1 MQGRLADY
9 LVVLGPNDSGFLQKR
24 RKNNLRANSHAIF
37 PITLIVLES
46 CKRDMSDLSP
56 ELEPVLGIDQ
66 QPHNFGGMLTRKVL
80 CVSRAMCF
88 QEDEEEKD
96 RKKSRVLQPI
106 TDLVLVGKKETPP
119 PGYMHVE
126 GLPLYYS
133 RSQDHEP
140 LIDIVVINTRKG
152 ETCLPDFVKVE
163 KPISSGLTDHQFLC
177 FRRSHTGKKAIGFE
191 PELLGCY
198 PTVEHEDF
206 KLDFQAVSLL
216 CFPRGIIL
224 ALEPSLPRF
233 FTFVLTGADGKEVY
247 GAALLFYEAL
257 DVNEQQET
265 RYSAKAMCVLSHF
278 PFYQAFRQLLN
289 QLYQIAVSPG
299 TLPIEYWISYFF
311 RRVPIPG
318 PSQHITCLMGHAKL
332 VFHQPPALGLP
343 LLDQP
348 LSPLFTFLTID
359 NVITLFEYCLGEGK
373 IVLYSNSYEGLTMVL
388 ESLRALLFPLQW
400 QGLFIPIL
408 PSNLAY
414 SLRAPIPFL
423 IGLHRTFLH
432 EVRVSDE
439 VLLVDLDRNHLK
451 LPSQKPTPFPNP
463 LRTYLR
469 TQLEAFVK
477 LYQQRDAS
485 QEDNTTFLTSMDSLT
500 PEDCARIRLLFLRV
514 LVVFLADYRKHLRL
528 MEVKENAMLELNEMF
543 DCEGLVGG
551 LRPEFRPFA
560 NHIIRSQMFSDFVIH
575 RVLPPGSMDDTR
587 RSQLLYFDW
596 CVALF
601 HAYKEKE
608 ERGNRAEDVSVSIWP
623 SELKMD
629 KTPSRDESSINH
641 SRSRLSV
648 DEDPSMSTH
657 GDMSNGAKMSYFQQQ
672 FKKASKKMKSVR
684 LLNRGESE
692 ESEFEPDFGRLD
704 VDNWDNLSTPPEECI
719 ILAQPEPEGI
729 ETCNYKKFPKL
740 NAGQFDRF
748 DQLIEMQQPAARA
761 KSSTFASN
769 SDNHIATLTSLV
781 LNALCE
787 ITRPKHPPSDAL
799 VRLLTSEIY
808 DTWFF
813 LRTCVPSKEDPHLI
827 LLSLLIECYVM
838 IKITGIPLSEHILV
852 DVCIYCVRNGLYDH
866 FHILYRIACQI
877 MPHPNVQFFLTVS
890 QHLISARRPSNATRT
905 VAEAPRLPQC
915 IETVALCSSCRHELS
930 GTDIIA
936 SMIGPSKSQCPMC
949 SGEVKPELV
958 VWYDPKEHERVPFL
972 KPAALKAL
980 VHQYWRQVKDNGGNE
995 DGSSNGS
1002 RHLLDLVQ
1010 ADESLFWSSF
1020 WWFSSRGSSFGL
1032 AELPFL
1038 FLFDGPGAEEFKK
1051 SPPAYSL
1058 HCPMWGP
1065 WKLIRHGPNINS
1077 SYWQETLDTP
1087 AMREER
1093 ALAMADLLP
1102 VLEPSWKE
1110 AVTPKLLQPLIFE
1123 FLGHRV
1129 KAGSSSEVPR
1139 LYDKSLVVQLG
1150 IFMTELRKKELN
1162 EDASAAQ
1169 YLAFVSAFHEAVEQ
1183 FISDLDSRGASN
1195 QLTGQEVDMEY
1206 QRLGELRSML
1216 VPRDVYGSKGHP
1228 NRAALVLAT
1237 FVVGPKVDG
1246 RRQNELFEHIE
1257 YCNQNCSAPQHRC
1270 PPPVGRLSIETEKRL
1285 SLPPLPPRP
1294 PVVDEPK
1301 QGVEARPEV
1310 ELKPPET
1317 QRPEEVQ
1324 RTEMEGEKQPEATP
1338 TTEEV
1343 APEPVSPDK
1352 PQDVAAEPS
1361 PDSSDTPAQND

>member
-1 MQGRLADY
+1 MQERLADY

-46 CKRDMSDLSP
+46 CKRDMSDLAP
-56 ELEPVLGIDQ
+56 ELEPILGTDQ

-88 QEDEEEKD
+88 HEDEEEKD

-119 PGYMHVE
+119 PGYIHVE

-133 RSQDHEP
+133 RGPEHEP
-140 LIDIVVINTRKG
+140 LIDIVVINTRK
-152 ETCLPDFVKVE
+152 ESCPPDFVKVE
-163 KPISSGLTDHQFLC
+163 KPLSSGPLVDHQFLC
-177 FRRSHTGKKAIGFE
+177 FRRSHTGKKAVGFE
-191 PELLGCY
+191 PELLSCY
-198 PTVEHEDF
+198 PTTEHEDF

-257 DVNEQQET
+257 DVDEQQQT

-289 QLYQIAVSPG
+289 QLYQIAVSPD

-311 RRVPIPG
+311 RRVPIPA
-318 PSQHITCLMGHAKL
+318 PSQQITCLMGHAKL

-359 NVITLFEYCLGEGK
+359 NVITLFEHCLGEGK
-373 IVLYSNSYEGLTMVL
+373 IVLYSNSYEGLTVVL

-408 PSNLAY
+408 PSNLSY

-451 LPSQKPTPFPNP
+451 LPSQKPTPFPIP
-463 LRTYLR
+463 LRVYLR

-477 LYQQRDAS
+477 LYRQVDTS
-485 QEDNTTFLTSMDSLT
+485 QEDNTAFLTSIDGLT
-500 PEDCARIRLLFLRV
+500 TEDCARIRLLFLRV

-543 DCEGLVGG
+543 DCEGLVAA

-560 NHIIRSQMFSDFVIH
+560 NHLMCSQMFSDFVIH
-575 RVLPPGSMDDTR
+575 RVLPPGSMNETR

-601 HAYKEKE
+601 HAYKDKE
-608 ERGNRAEDVSVSIWP
+608 DRGNRAEDVSVSIWP
-623 SELKMD
+623 SELKME
-629 KTPSRDESSINH
+629 KTPSRGENSVTQ
-641 SRSRLSV
+641 SRSRLSIE
-648 DEDPSMSTH
+648 EDMSISH
-657 GDMSNGAKMSYFQQQ
+657 SDASNGAKISYFQQQ
-672 FKKASKKMKSVR
+672 LKKASKKMKSVR

-704 VDNWDNLSTPPEECI
+704 VENWESLATPPEEAI

-729 ETCNYKKFPKL
+729 ETSNYKKFPKL
-740 NAGQFDRF
+740 SPQQFERF
-748 DQLIEMQQPAARA
+748 DKLVGLWQPVPRS
-761 KSSTFASN
+761 KSSTFTSN
-769 SDNHIATLTSLV
+769 SDNHIAALTSLT
-781 LNALCE
+781 LNALSE
-787 ITRPKHPPSDAL
+787 IARPKNPPSDKAL
-799 VRLLTSEIY
+799 TRSLMSEIY
-808 DTWFF
+808 DVWFF
-813 LRTCVPSKEDPHLI
+813 LRTCVPSKEDPHLL

-838 IKITGIPLSEHILV
+838 IKVTGIPLSEHIFV
-852 DVCIYCVRNGLYDH
+852 DICVYCARNGLYDH
-866 FHILYRIACQI
+866 FHILYRVACQV
-877 MPHPNVQFFLTVS
+877 MPHPNVQFFMTIS
-890 QHLISARRPSNATRT
+890 QHLISSRRPSNATRT
-905 VAEAPRLPQC
+905 AAEAPRLPQC
-915 IETVALCSSCRHELS
+915 IETAASCSSCGYELS
-930 GTDIIA
+930 GMDIIA
-936 SMIGPSKSQCPMC
+936 GMLGSSKSQCPMC
-949 SGEVKPELV
+949 SAEVKPELV
-958 VWYDPKEHERVPFL
+958 VWFDRTKHERAQFL
-972 KPAALKAL
+972 KPASLKAL
-980 VHQYWRQVKDNGGNE
+980 LHQYWRQVKDQNATIE
-995 DGSSNGS
+995 DGPPAGS
-1002 RHLLDLVQ
+1002 RNLLDLVQ

-1020 WWFSSRGSSFGL
+1020 WWLSSRGSSFGM

-1038 FLFDGPGAEEFKK
+1038 FMFDGPGAEEFKK

-1058 HCPMWGP
+1058 CSPTWGP
-1065 WKLIRHGPNINS
+1065 WRLIRHGPNS
-1077 SYWQETLDTP
+1077 DSGYWQETLELAAT
-1087 AMREER
+1087 REER
-1093 ALAMADLLP
+1093 MHAAADLTQ
-1102 VLEPSWKE
+1102 VLDPSWKE
-1110 AVTPKLLQPLIFE
+1110 ALTPKVLQPLIFQ
-1123 FLGHRV
+1123 FLDHRV
-1129 KAGSSSEVPR
+1129 RAGSSSEVPR

-1150 IFMTELRKKELN
+1150 IFMSDMRLKELN
-1162 EDASAAQ
+1162 EENSTAQ
-1169 YLAFVSAFHEAVEQ
+1169 YLAFTGAFQEAIEQ
-1183 FISDLDSRGASN
+1183 FISDLDSRSASN
-1195 QLTGQEVDMEY
+1195 QLTGQEVDTEY

-1216 VPRDVYGSKGHP
+1216 VPRDVYGSKSHAS
-1228 NRAALVLAT
+1228 RAALVLST

-1246 RRQNELFEHIE
+1246 RRQNELFEHVD
-1257 YCNQNCSAPQHRC
+1257 YCNLNCSTPQHRC
-1270 PPPVGRLSIETEKRL
+1270 PPPVGGRLSIESEKRQSVAEKRQSVTEKRL
-1285 SLPPLPPRP
+1285 SLVKQA
-1294 PVVDEPK
+1294 PVPKPEEEAAKQHEVKTPEAETEQGGQPVEQSNEP
-1301 QGVEARPEV
+1301 GVSSSQDKAQQDVTETEISSPNNCA
-1310 ELKPPET
+1310 KPP
-1317 QRPEEVQ
+1317 
-1324 RTEMEGEKQPEATP
+1324 
-1338 TTEEV
+1338 
-1343 APEPVSPDK
+1343 D
-1352 PQDVAAEPS
+1352 
-1361 PDSSDTPAQND
+1361 